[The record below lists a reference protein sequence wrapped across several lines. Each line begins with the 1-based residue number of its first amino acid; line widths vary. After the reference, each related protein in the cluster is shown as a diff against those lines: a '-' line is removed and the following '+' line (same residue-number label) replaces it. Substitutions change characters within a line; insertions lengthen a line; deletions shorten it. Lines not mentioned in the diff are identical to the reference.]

1 MIQKLI
7 NILGKVADVGTFLS
21 SLFMILITVLIGL
34 EVLLRSLFNTTTHIS
49 TEYSTYFFIALV
61 SLGLGYTM
69 KEDGHI
75 RITLLTGRLK
85 GKPKMI
91 QELAVTMLALAISA
105 FILYFSVLMAYDT
118 YSLGMK
124 ADTVSETP
132 LYIPQITIP
141 IGVLLLI
148 FQLISRILRIIY
160 DFRSTNT

>member
-105 FILYFSVLMAYDT
+105 FLLYFSVLMAYDT

>member
-7 NILGKVADVGTFLS
+7 NILGKVSDVGTFLS

-91 QELAVTMLALAISA
+91 QELALTMLALAISA
-105 FILYFSVLMAYDT
+105 FLLYFSVLMVYDT

-141 IGVLLLI
+141 IGVLLLT